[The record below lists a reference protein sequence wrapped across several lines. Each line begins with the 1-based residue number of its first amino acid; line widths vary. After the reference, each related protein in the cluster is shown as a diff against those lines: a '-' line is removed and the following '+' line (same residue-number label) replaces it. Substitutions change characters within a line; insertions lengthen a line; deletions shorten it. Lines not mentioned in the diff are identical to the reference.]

1 MFKWRKIVQADGR
14 SLAQR
19 CNRLALRYRYGFG
32 PNSSKEED
40 PGGHI
45 GRMAQEIS
53 CRDRSRGEQEQMQA
67 GERQCTF
74 YQPIDSSITPRFAGP
89 STFMRLPIV
98 SDAKETDIAIYG
110 VPWDGGTTNR
120 PGPRHAPRQVR
131 EMSSMIRRFHGVT
144 RVSPFELCRVADF
157 GDAPANPID
166 LLGSLETISAFARSV
181 VEAGATPLAIG
192 GDHLCSLPLLRAF
205 KDKAPVALIHFDAH
219 HDMDDTYFGGL
230 KYSHGTPFRR
240 AIEER
245 LIDPKRTVQ
254 IGIRGSTYY
263 NDEED
268 WALEQEVR
276 VIHIEEVSELG
287 VKGVLSE
294 IHRVVGDSPT
304 YLTFDVDSI
313 DPAFA
318 PGTGTPEFGG
328 LLPREVN
335 SLLRGLS
342 NIKLVGADIVE
353 VSPPF
358 DPSGSTAFVAANVAF
373 EVLCLLATA
382 RSK

>member
-1 MFKWRKIVQADGR
+1 M
-14 SLAQR
+14 S
-19 CNRLALRYRYGFG
+19 
-32 PNSSKEED
+32 
-40 PGGHI
+40 
-45 GRMAQEIS
+45 
-53 CRDRSRGEQEQMQA
+53 A
-67 GERQCTF
+67 GEKSST
-74 YQPIDSSITPRFAGP
+74 YQPLDSSIIPRFSGP
-89 STFMRLPIV
+89 STFMRLPVV
-98 SDAKETDIAIYG
+98 SDANETDIAIYG

-120 PGPRHAPRQVR
+120 PGPRHGPRQVR

-157 GDAPANPID
+157 GDAPTNPID
-166 LLGSLETISAFARSV
+166 LLRSLETISEFARSV
-181 VEAGATPLAIG
+181 VDAGAIPLAVG

-205 KDKAPVALIHFDAH
+205 KAKGPLALVHFDAH

-230 KYSHGTPFRR
+230 KYTHGTPFRR
-240 AIEER
+240 AIEEG

-268 WALEQEVR
+268 WALEQGVR
-276 VIHIEEVSELG
+276 VIHIEEVGELG
-287 VKGVLSE
+287 IKGVLGE
-294 IHRVVGDSPT
+294 IQRVIGKSST

-335 SLLRGLS
+335 ALLRGL
-342 NIKLVGADIVE
+342 NGIKFVGADIVE

-358 DPSGSTAFVAANVAF
+358 DPNGATALVAANVAF
-373 EVLCLLATA
+373 EILCLLATA
-382 RSK
+382 RST

>member
-1 MFKWRKIVQADGR
+1 VRNPVLLLAFKVEVNRKHKISRDSDGGEKEKM
-14 SLAQR
+14 QT
-19 CNRLALRYRYGFG
+19 GGG
-32 PNSSKEED
+32 P
-40 PGGHI
+40 
-45 GRMAQEIS
+45 
-53 CRDRSRGEQEQMQA
+53 
-67 GERQCTF
+67 F
-74 YQPIDSSITPRFAGP
+74 YQPIDSSVTPRFAGP
-89 STFMRLPIV
+89 STFMRLPAV
-98 SDAKETDIAIYG
+98 SDPRETDIAIYG

-120 PGPRHAPRQVR
+120 SGPRHGPRQVR

-144 RVSPFELCRVADF
+144 RISPFELCRIADF
-157 GDAPANPID
+157 GDAPTNPID
-166 LLGSLETISAFARSV
+166 LLRSLETISTFARSV
-181 VEAGATPLAIG
+181 VEAGTTPLAVG

-205 KDKAPVALIHFDAH
+205 KGKGPLALIHFDAH

-230 KYSHGTPFRR
+230 KYTHGTPFRR
-240 AIEER
+240 AIEEG

-268 WALEQEVR
+268 WVLAQGVR
-276 VIHIEEVSELG
+276 VIHIEEVGEVG
-287 VKGVLSE
+287 IKGVVNE
-294 IHRVVGDSPT
+294 IQRVVGDSAA

-335 SLLRGLS
+335 SLLRGL
-342 NIKLVGADIVE
+342 NDINLVGADIVE

-358 DPSGSTAFVAANVAF
+358 DPSGGTAFVAANVAF
-373 EVLCLLATA
+373 EILCILAVA